1 MDKSR
6 EKELLARCLTDPE
19 AFGEIYD
26 ENFDAIFRY
35 VQHRVA
41 DVALAED
48 LTAQAFHKAMRKLGR
63 FRWQGVSITAW
74 LYRIAGNEVNS
85 YLRKLYRRKKYE
97 GPWVEHYEPV
107 DVNSPD
113 RELSDAES
121 EVEKHALFLG
131 LNKQIKKL
139 DPQDQTILTLRYF
152 EQKSYG
158 EIADILGKREG
169 TMRMRASRALDKL
182 KRLLAKEDINH
193 EQYREAA
200 ATCESPRGPGAVLQ
214 TEITG

>member
-6 EKELLARCLTDPE
+6 EKELLARCRTDPE

-35 VQHRVA
+35 IQHRVS

-48 LTAQAFHKAMRKLGR
+48 LTAQTFHKALRKLGR
-63 FRWQGVSITAW
+63 FRWQGVSISAW

-97 GPWVEHYEPV
+97 GPWADHYEAT
-107 DVNSPD
+107 DTYAPD
-113 RELSDAES
+113 RELADAES
-121 EVEKHALFLG
+121 EVAKHELFLA
-131 LNKQIKKL
+131 LNRQIKNL
-139 DPQDQTILTLRYF
+139 DPVDQAIMTLRYF
-152 EQKSYG
+152 EKKSYA
-158 EIADILGKREG
+158 EIAEILGKREG

-182 KRLLAKEDINH
+182 KRLLAKEDISH
-193 EQYREAA
+193 ERYRETAA
-200 ATCESPRGPGAVLQ
+200 KYAPPGGQGAVLQ
-214 TEITG
+214 AETAG

>member
-1 MDKSR
+1 MDISR
-6 EKELLARCLTDPE
+6 EKELLARCRTDPE

-35 VQHRVA
+35 IQHRVS

-48 LTAQAFHKAMRKLGR
+48 LTSQTFHKALRKLGR
-63 FRWQGVSITAW
+63 FRWQGVSISAW

-97 GPWVEHYEPV
+97 GPWAEHYEPT
-107 DVNSPD
+107 DTNAPD
-113 RELSDAES
+113 RELTDAEA
-121 EVEKHALFLG
+121 EVEKHGLFVAL
-131 LNKQIKKL
+131 NEQIREL
-139 DPQDQTILTLRYF
+139 DTIDQSILTLRYF
-152 EQKSYG
+152 EHKGYS
-158 EIADILGKREG
+158 EIAEILGKREG

-182 KRLLAKEDINH
+182 KKLLAKEDISH
-193 EQYREAA
+193 ERYKEAA
-200 ATCESPRGPGAVLQ
+200 AEYAPPGRAGAVLQ